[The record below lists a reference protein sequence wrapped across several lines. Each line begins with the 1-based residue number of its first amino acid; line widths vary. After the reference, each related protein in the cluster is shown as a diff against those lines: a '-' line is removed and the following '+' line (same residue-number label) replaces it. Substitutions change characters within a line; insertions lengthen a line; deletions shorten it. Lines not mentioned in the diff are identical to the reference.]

1 MSNKAGAK
9 EEQEKSDVTSENENL
24 SRASEKPDTTIAF
37 PSEHVPTFL
46 IKSPSLVMNIND
58 RLQFIRPVPDGFE
71 FRHPGRP
78 HSFRRV
84 AVVAK
89 LFGVTEP
96 IYQNVNPSNQVKIW
110 LSSDFSAPP
119 QYTFNN
125 RTTDLMVTVDR
136 DLTITED
143 NSDPDLGRR
152 FLHTRPGSE
161 SSQIERVLILDD
173 QDRILFQNFRA
184 REYTI
189 AFFKTH

>member
-1 MSNKAGAK
+1 MSNKTAAK
-9 EEQEKSDVTSENENL
+9 EEP
-24 SRASEKPDTTIAF
+24 EKPEVASDNETLTTNARTSPPFPF

-46 IKSPSLVMNIND
+46 IKSPSLIMNINE
-58 RLQFIRPVPDGFE
+58 RLQFIRQVPDGFE

-119 QYTFNN
+119 QINFDN
-125 RTTDLMVTVDR
+125 RSTDLMVTVDQ
-136 DLTITED
+136 DLTIVED
-143 NSDPDLGRR
+143 TSDPDLGTR
-152 FLHTRPGSE
+152 FLHTRPGSG
-161 SSQIERVLILDD
+161 SSQIERVLILDN
-173 QDRILFQNFRA
+173 QDNILFQNFRA
-184 REYTI
+184 REYNI
-189 AFFKTH
+189 IFFRAH